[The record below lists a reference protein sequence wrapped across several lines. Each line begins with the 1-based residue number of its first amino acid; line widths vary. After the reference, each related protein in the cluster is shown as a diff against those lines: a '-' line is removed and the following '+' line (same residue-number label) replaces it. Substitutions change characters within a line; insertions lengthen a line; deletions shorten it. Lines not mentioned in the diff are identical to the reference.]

1 MRWKDTKK
9 ILQRVWHF
17 IWEENSIWSWI
28 VNIILAFIII
38 KFIIYPGMGLAF
50 GTQFP
55 IVAVESGSMEHYG
68 SFDEWWEKSQYSYA
82 YFNITNEQ
90 FGKFILK
97 NGFSKGDIII
107 LRGAKPENIEKGDII
122 VFKSLRPHPIIHRVV
137 NRWQEG
143 GSYYFQTKGDNYRTN
158 PFSLQEEMRISSD
171 RVVGKAVAKIP
182 YLGYIKIW
190 FTDFVSLIIN
200 R

>member
-1 MRWKDTKK
+1 M
-9 ILQRVWHF
+9 
-17 IWEENSIWSWI
+17 
-28 VNIILAFIII
+28 
-38 KFIIYPGMGLAF
+38 
-50 GTQFP
+50 
-55 IVAVESGSMEHYG
+55 
-68 SFDEWWEKSQYSYA
+68 
-82 YFNITNEQ
+82 
-90 FGKFILK
+90 
-97 NGFSKGDIII
+97 
-107 LRGAKPENIEKGDII
+107 
-122 VFKSLRPHPIIHRVV
+122 FKSLRPHPIIHRVV